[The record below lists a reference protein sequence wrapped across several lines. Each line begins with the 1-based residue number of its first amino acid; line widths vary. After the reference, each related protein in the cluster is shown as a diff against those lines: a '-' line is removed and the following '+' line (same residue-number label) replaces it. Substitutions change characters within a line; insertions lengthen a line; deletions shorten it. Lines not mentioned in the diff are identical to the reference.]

1 MSLFD
6 PKLMPYLETLV
17 PERPYE
23 MIAME
28 AHAKEISFPIIG
40 PTAGYFCYTIA
51 RMISARQ
58 IFEMG
63 SGFGYSTA
71 WFAKAVAENGGG
83 SVYHVVWDEKL
94 SAQARKHLEALDYSS
109 IVEYRIGE
117 ATNILKSEPGSFD
130 LVFNDIDKEGYPASL
145 PIVAEKVRP
154 GGVLI
159 VDNMFLGGR
168 VLKEGE
174 GGPSVD
180 GVRRFTSAI
189 TGDPDWVSSV
199 IPIRDGLMLA
209 YKIR

>member
-1 MSLFD
+1 RSAGLKHGRYGIFHMHSNELDDEPMFSVASL
-6 PKLMPYLETLV
+6 T
-17 PERPYE
+17 
-23 MIAME
+23 
-28 AHAKEISFPIIG
+28 
-40 PTAGYFCYTIA
+40 
-51 RMISARQ
+51 
-58 IFEMG
+58 
-63 SGFGYSTA
+63 
-71 WFAKAVAENGGG
+71 
-83 SVYHVVWDEKL
+83 
-94 SAQARKHLEALDYSS
+94 
-109 IVEYRIGE
+109 
-117 ATNILKSEPGSFD
+117 EPGSFD